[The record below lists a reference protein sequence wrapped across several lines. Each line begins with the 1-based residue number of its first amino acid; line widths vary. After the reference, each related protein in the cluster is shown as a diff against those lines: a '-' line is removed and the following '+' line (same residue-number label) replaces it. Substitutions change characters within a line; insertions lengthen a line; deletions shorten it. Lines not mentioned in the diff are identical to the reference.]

1 MAGVV
6 SNLVYRVSV
15 SAIVGAIVAGGLI
28 YLNNDRVVKTYR
40 AEQVT
45 QAETQVIANNASM
58 EANENLASAIAALD
72 AQYEEQFAEFG
83 ETMNAM
89 STKIDAIPAPEAE
102 DYSEITSA
110 IAALN
115 DILIARIEVLEAKLS
130 AALEQN

>member
-45 QAETQVIANNASM
+45 QAEQQVIANNASM
-58 EANENLASAIAALD
+58 AANENLASAIAAVD
-72 AQYEEQFAEFG
+72 GQYEERFVELG
-83 ETMNAM
+83 EAIIALNA
-89 STKIDAIPAPEAE
+89 KIDAIPAPEAE

-115 DILIARIEVLEAKLS
+115 DILIARIEILEAKLS

>member
-45 QAETQVIANNASM
+45 QAETQVIANNATM
-58 EANENLASAIAALD
+58 EANENLASAIAAVD
-72 AQYEEQFAEFG
+72 GQYEERFVELG
-83 ETMNAM
+83 EAIIALNA
-89 STKIDAIPAPEAE
+89 KIDAIPAPEAE

-115 DILIARIEVLEAKLS
+115 DVLIARIEELEAKLS